1 MYNMA
6 IVNFIASVNDKNLN
20 NTKGIAEQLKK
31 KPCVINGVF
40 EEIGTISGSFDDK
53 EGSEKITELKI
64 KGLDAIEVERKV
76 RSYKRNSK

>member
-1 MYNMA
+1 MA

-20 NTKGIAEQLKK
+20 NTKEIAEQLKK
-31 KPCVINGVF
+31 RGCVIKDVL
-40 EEIGTISGSFDDK
+40 EEIGTISGSFDHNDD
-53 EGSEKITELKI
+53 SNKISKLKI